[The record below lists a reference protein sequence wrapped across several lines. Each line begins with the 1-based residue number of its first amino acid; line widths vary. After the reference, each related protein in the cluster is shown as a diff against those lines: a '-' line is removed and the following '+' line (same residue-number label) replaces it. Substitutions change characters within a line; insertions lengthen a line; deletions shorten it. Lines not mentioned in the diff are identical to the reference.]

1 MFFKKQRDQ
10 EILYYPI
17 DKVIDGLVYSWGSI
31 VFMAKGGNG
40 YRFYSDRALASWGLP
55 VYPLDRLADSFPR
68 KIVGTLGFR
77 DGTLIQNAKDGKI
90 YIISNAKKCLV
101 TAPLGDYGFD
111 YSQVIEVSDA
121 EAEFH
126 LDGEEI

>member
-10 EILYYPI
+10 ENLYYPI
-17 DKVIDGLVYSWGSI
+17 DKVIDGLVYSYGTK
-31 VFMAKGGNG
+31 VFLAKSGNG
-40 YRFYSDRALASWGLP
+40 YEFYSERALQSWDLP
-55 VYPLDRLADSFPR
+55 VYPLDRMADSMPR
-68 KIVGTLGFR
+68 KLVGTVGFR

-90 YIISNAKKCLV
+90 YIISNAKKRLI

-111 YSQVIEVSDA
+111 YSQVVEVSDA